1 MKHFY
6 SNVEKL
12 RLYYYV
18 SNFAINQPMLPV
30 ISDPG
35 SEHPDP
41 VFPTVPGVPGRVG
54 KECRARRP
62 KIARTAVLGVDG
74 RAL

>member
-6 SNVEKL
+6 SNEEKL

-18 SNFAINQPMLPV
+18 SNLAINQPILGV

-35 SEHPDP
+35 SEHPDTIP
-41 VFPTVPGVPGRVG
+41 LACPARDAVFIQD
-54 KECRARRP
+54 RR
-62 KIARTAVLGVDG
+62 
-74 RAL
+74 

>member
-1 MKHFY
+1 MFHFRISRALGKCYQEVKHFY
-6 SNVEKL
+6 SNEEKL

-35 SEHPDP
+35 SEHPDSIP
-41 VFPTVPGVPGRVG
+41 LP
-54 KECRARRP
+54 
-62 KIARTAVLGVDG
+62 
-74 RAL
+74 

>member
-1 MKHFY
+1 VLFRSETFH

-12 RLYYYV
+12 RLYYDV

-35 SEHPDP
+35 SEDPDP
-41 VFPTVPGVPGRVG
+41 IPLP
-54 KECRARRP
+54 
-62 KIARTAVLGVDG
+62 
-74 RAL
+74 

>member
-1 MKHFY
+1 VKHLY
-6 SNVEKL
+6 SNEEKL
-12 RLYYYV
+12 RRYYYV

-41 VFPTVPGVPGRVG
+41 IPLP
-54 KECRARRP
+54 
-62 KIARTAVLGVDG
+62 
-74 RAL
+74 

>member
-1 MKHFY
+1 LPSVPYLVSVPLLGQIRYQDVKHFY
-6 SNVEKL
+6 SNEEKL

-41 VFPTVPGVPGRVG
+41 IPLP
-54 KECRARRP
+54 
-62 KIARTAVLGVDG
+62 
-74 RAL
+74 